1 MEAPEELRGSLQQL
15 SHLSSKFSARPENL
29 LAEAL
34 REWAQRRGVLLE
46 APSEPGQ
53 AVEGHQEPAAGSDR
67 RVVGGSSWANL
78 PSMVEEDLFSSRL
91 GGADA
96 HAARVVCHA
105 WKSAVEQNLR
115 RLEASPRGSQGHGCI
130 CYLNRFRQVEEL
142 KLLVW
147 DEDVEREAVLVD
159 DLMVYVTSLPNFKRL
174 DMRQAEV
181 HCSREQIS
189 IVAEHQGFEV
199 EWPVNEMDRDDD
211 DDSSDAEE
219 EEEEEDEAAGLF
231 IEDEEDGGEEEEEEE
246 EEVVVDASSDDG
258 GAIEI
263 LDDEDDN
270 EDEDQ
275 EGSEGYDYGDG
286 NEDDDEEDNG
296 GDDDDL

>member
-142 KLLVW
+142 KVRSHLSTYPVSDLLPSAGVG
-147 DEDVEREAVLVD
+147 DVTLYPYHIVHRE
-159 DLMVYVTSLPNFKRL
+159 
-174 DMRQAEV
+174 
-181 HCSREQIS
+181 
-189 IVAEHQGFEV
+189 
-199 EWPVNEMDRDDD
+199 
-211 DDSSDAEE
+211 
-219 EEEEEDEAAGLF
+219 
-231 IEDEEDGGEEEEEEE
+231 GGY
-246 EEVVVDASSDDG
+246 
-258 GAIEI
+258 
-263 LDDEDDN
+263 LK
-270 EDEDQ
+270 
-275 EGSEGYDYGDG
+275 
-286 NEDDDEEDNG
+286 
-296 GDDDDL
+296 LLTCW